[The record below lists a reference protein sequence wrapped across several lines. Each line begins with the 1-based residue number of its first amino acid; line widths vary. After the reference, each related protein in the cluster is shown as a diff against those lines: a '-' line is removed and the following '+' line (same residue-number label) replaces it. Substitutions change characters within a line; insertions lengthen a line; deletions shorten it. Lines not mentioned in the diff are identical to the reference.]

1 MTNTTQSTPDNK
13 PWISNRAYD
22 ALKNITQL
30 WLPAFGTL
38 YLTLS
43 TQWGFL
49 TKADAVAASC
59 LALATFF
66 GVVLRISNNSYIQ
79 KGIGQVGAIVV
90 TQPTPD
96 SLSYSLEL
104 DGDPADLKDMDKVTF
119 RVHNQLPPPEV

>member
-1 MTNTTQSTPDNK
+1 MTNTTPDNK
-13 PWISNRAYD
+13 PWISNRTYD
-22 ALKNITQL
+22 ALKNVTQL

-38 YLTLS
+38 YLTSASMWEFLS
-43 TQWGFL
+43 
-49 TKADAVAASC
+49 KPNEVAATC
-59 LALATFF
+59 LALSTFF
-66 GVVLRISNNSYIQ
+66 GVVLRISNNKYVS

-119 RVHNQLPPPEV
+119 RVHNQLNRPEL

>member
-1 MTNTTQSTPDNK
+1 MSNLESSTAAK
-13 PWISNRAYD
+13 PWVSNRTYD

-38 YLTLS
+38 YLTLAS
-43 TQWGFL
+43 LWSL
-49 TKADAVAASC
+49 PKADAVAATC
-59 LALATFF
+59 LALSAFF
-66 GVVLRISNNSYIQ
+66 GIILRISNNVYAS
-79 KGIGQVGAIVV
+79 KGLGQVGAIVV

-119 RVHNQLPPPEV
+119 RVQNQLPPPEM

>member
-1 MTNTTQSTPDNK
+1 MTNNTETTTESK
-13 PWISNRAYD
+13 PWISNRVYD

-38 YLTLS
+38 YLTLA
-43 TQWGFL
+43 TQWDL
-49 TKADAVAASC
+49 QKPEAVAASC

-66 GVVLRISNNSYIQ
+66 GIVLRVSNNSYVS
-79 KGIGQVGAIVV
+79 KGLGQVGAIVV

-104 DGDPADLKDMDKVTF
+104 DGDPADLKDMDQVTF
-119 RVHNQLPPPEV
+119 RVQNQLPPPEA

>member
-1 MTNTTQSTPDNK
+1 MSNTENSTPEK
-13 PWISNRAYD
+13 PWLSDNVYN

-38 YLTLS
+38 YVSLASL
-43 TQWGFL
+43 WGL
-49 TKADAVAASC
+49 GRPEAVAATC

-66 GVVLRISNNSYIQ
+66 GVILRVTNNAYVR

-104 DGDPADLKDMDKVTF
+104 DGDPADLKDMSQVTF
-119 RVHNQLPPPEV
+119 RVQNQLPPPEA